1 MNPTFEPINRDAAK
15 ILSRKTVPANTVA
28 DALQIIGANIA
39 GEITRNQVEATL
51 AKGLQ
56 AEYTVRVK
64 KCGGKAGHNV
74 IMTYKERTDGFTAAH
89 FTDLA

>member
-1 MNPTFEPINRDAAK
+1 MNQTLEPINRDAAK
-15 ILSRKTVPANTVA
+15 ILSRRTIPAHTVA
-28 DALQIIGANIA
+28 EALRIIGANIA
-39 GEITRNQVEATL
+39 GEITRNQVEETL
-51 AKGLQ
+51 SKGLQ

-64 KCGGKAGHNV
+64 KCPGKPGHNV